1 MRWKPVKASPIAS
14 WSSAARAPRDARILD
29 VTITPLAG
37 QITGTHL
44 LLELADT
51 TQRQRISRENDLLA
65 RLDGSRLM
73 IRQLAHEIKNPL
85 GGLRGAA
92 QLLERE
98 LQEAG
103 LKEYTRVI
111 IGEADRLH
119 ASTRT
124 LCHWS
129 RSPPRTARM
138 AVRSVRGSRRSSACR
153 SSTDRAIP
161 AAVAQTLAVPLAEV
175 ETRDEVLGGFLERL
189 LGTFAQ
195 MGGIHGGAIAPLPDV
210 PDEAAFRVATERILR
225 EHAAS
230 DGGVIL
236 GRAGMIVLADQPGV
250 LRVRLTSPV
259 EARIEQAIRSNGLTA
274 EAARRECDGS
284 DAARAA
290 YVHRFYGVDI
300 RDPALYDLVINAT
313 RWTVSGARR
322 LDPPGARGGFELSD
336 TLMRG
341 PESPPSPGRAPRG
354 SRLRA
359 RRCRPGAR

>member
-1 MRWKPVKASPIAS
+1 MPLVTI
-14 WSSAARAPRDARILD
+14 SAAYGAH
-29 VTITPLAG
+29 G
-37 QITGTHL
+37 
-44 LLELADT
+44 
-51 TQRQRISRENDLLA
+51 REV
-65 RLDGSRLM
+65 GSRL
-73 IRQLAHEIKNPL
+73 AEEL
-85 GGLRGAA
+85 GVPFL
-92 QLLERE
+92 
-98 LQEAG
+98 
-103 LKEYTRVI
+103 
-111 IGEADRLH
+111 
-119 ASTRT
+119 
-124 LCHWS
+124 
-129 RSPPRTARM
+129 
-138 AVRSVRGSRRSSACR
+138 
-153 SSTDRAIP
+153 DRAIP

-210 PDEAAFRVATERILR
+210 PDEAAFRAATERILR

-250 LRVRLTSPV
+250 LRVRLTGPV

-313 RWTVSGARR
+313 RWTVSELVGLIR
-322 LDPPGARGGFELSD
+322 LALEAAS
-336 TLMRG
+336 
-341 PESPPSPGRAPRG
+341 S
-354 SRLRA
+354 
-359 RRCRPGAR
+359 